1 VTKELG
7 KARALTGIL
16 AAQSAEM
23 RAKGAALIQQ
33 ADRLLCES
41 WNERMWS
48 DGEPIDPS
56 PTIDQAIN
64 GGFPCWKSSV
74 HGARRRTT
82 SIWQLLSTRRPPSCT
97 ILQAV
102 CAAASAPRT
111 GGVRRRPCSNLIGSC
126 FTPEWR
132 SRLRSQQES
141 LTLAYS
147 NHERTPKVQTATA
160 YLETL
165 NPEQRR
171 AVEHGPAGGLA
182 SPPLL
187 VIAGAGSG
195 KTNTLAHRV
204 AHLIVQGADPRRI
217 LLMTFSRRA
226 ASEMTKRVERIA
238 RKVLGD
244 NAGIMTDALTWAG
257 TYHGIGARLLR
268 EYAEQIGLDPAFTI
282 HDREDSADLMNLVRH
297 EKGFSKTESRFPTK
311 GACLSIYSRCVNA
324 EMPIEQV
331 IGTSYPWCAGWA
343 AELKELF
350 AAYVEAKQKQNVLD
364 YDDLLLYW
372 AQMVGDAGFA
382 DDIGGRFDHVLVDE
396 YQDTNRLQSSI
407 LLALKPGGR
416 GLTVVGDDAQSI
428 YSFRAATVR
437 NILDFPNQFSPPA
450 NIITLD
456 RNYRSTQTILAAA
469 NGVISL
475 SKERFTKNLW
485 TERTSGAKPQLVTV
499 RDEADQARFIVERI
513 LENRESGTLLKE
525 QAVLFRTSSHSGPL
539 EIELTRRN
547 IPFVKFGGLK
557 FLDAAHIKDMLAL
570 LRFVENPRDRV
581 AGFRLLHLLPGI
593 GSATAQRVL
602 DHMAEAADPITA
614 LAGIPTPPRTG
625 DDWKGFVETLGNL
638 RYSEWPVD
646 LERARLWYEPHLD
659 RIHEDA
665 ETRRA
670 DLLQLEQIASGYPS
684 RERFLTELTLDPP
697 DATSDQA
704 GVPLLDEDYL
714 ILSTIHSAKGQEWKS
729 VYLLNVVDGCMP
741 SDLGAGTSA
750 EIEEERRLLYVAMT
764 RAKDDLHL
772 VVPQRFFVHGQHA
785 QGDRH
790 LYASRTRFIPEK
802 LLGLFERT
810 AWPFVPAG
818 TGARTAGPGPRVDI
832 GARMRGMWR

>member
-1 VTKELG
+1 
-7 KARALTGIL
+7 
-16 AAQSAEM
+16 M
-23 RAKGAALIQQ
+23 RCVL
-33 ADRLLCES
+33 S
-41 WNERMWS
+41 WS
-48 DGEPIDPS
+48 DCLPAIGPRLIREGAHHLGLSPS
-56 PTIDQAIN
+56 
-64 GGFPCWKSSV
+64 
-74 HGARRRTT
+74 
-82 SIWQLLSTRRPPSCT
+82 
-97 ILQAV
+97 
-102 CAAASAPRT
+102 
-111 GGVRRRPCSNLIGSC
+111 
-126 FTPEWR
+126 
-132 SRLRSQQES
+132 
-141 LTLAYS
+141 
-147 NHERTPKVQTATA
+147 
-160 YLETL
+160 
-165 NPEQRR
+165 
-171 AVEHGPAGGLA
+171 
-182 SPPLL
+182 
-187 VIAGAGSG
+187 
-195 KTNTLAHRV
+195 
-204 AHLIVQGADPRRI
+204 
-217 LLMTFSRRA
+217 
-226 ASEMTKRVERIA
+226 
-238 RKVLGD
+238 
-244 NAGIMTDALTWAG
+244 
-257 TYHGIGARLLR
+257 
-268 EYAEQIGLDPAFTI
+268 FTI
-282 HDREDSADLMNLVRH
+282 HDREDSADLLNLVRH
-297 EKGFSKTESRFPTK
+297 DLGFSKTEKRFPAKNT
-311 GACLSIYSRCVNA
+311 CLAIYSRAVNA
-324 EMPIEQV
+324 EATLDEV
-331 IGTSYPWCAGWA
+331 LENNFAWCAGWQD
-343 AELKELF
+343 ELKALF
-350 AAYVEAKQKQNVLD
+350 AAYVEAKQRQNVLD

-372 AQMVGDAGFA
+372 AQIMSDPALA
-382 DDIGGRFDHVLVDE
+382 DDIGGRFDHVLVDQ
-396 YQDTNRLQSSI
+396 YQDTNALQSSI

-437 NILDFPNQFSPPA
+437 NILDFPDQFSPPA
-450 NIITLD
+450 SIITLD

-469 NGVISL
+469 NGVIGL
-475 SKERFTKNLW
+475 AKERFTKTLW

-499 RDEADQARFIVERI
+499 RDEADQARFIVDRI

-602 DHMAEAADPITA
+602 DRMAEAADPIAA
-614 LAGIPTPPRTG
+614 LAGIPTPPRAG

-665 ETRRA
+665 GTRRG
-670 DLLQLEQIASGYPS
+670 DLIQLEQIASGYPS

-741 SDLGAGTSA
+741 SDLGTGTSA

-772 VVPQRFFVHGQHA
+772 IVPQRFFVHGQHA
-785 QGDRH
+785 HGDRH
-790 LYASRTRFIPEK
+790 LYASTTRFIPEK
-802 LLGLFERT
+802 LLELFERT
-810 AWPFVPAG
+810 AWPVVPAG
-818 TGARTAGPGPRVDI
+818 TTARTAAQGPKVDI